1 MDKRKHCDVE
11 NVGQGRLLFA
21 QILPAS
27 GKGGWKHLLC
37 LFFSKDSHLMAL
49 CLVHTD
55 ISGAGML
62 RLPECLSDV
71 NQRENPLKSFGNS
84 EREEAT
90 DILREGRSGW
100 SPFLELAKRGRCQ
113 GP

>member
-1 MDKRKHCDVE
+1 
-11 NVGQGRLLFA
+11 
-21 QILPAS
+21 
-27 GKGGWKHLLC
+27 
-37 LFFSKDSHLMAL
+37 MAL

-100 SPFLELAKRGRCQ
+100 SPSPHLAQERPMSRPVGSLLASENVDLSI

>member
-1 MDKRKHCDVE
+1 MSARDDCCLRKYYLPVE
-11 NVGQGRLLFA
+11 KVGGNIF
-21 QILPAS
+21 
-27 GKGGWKHLLC
+27 C

-71 NQRENPLKSFGNS
+71 NQRENPLKSWNFGNS
-84 EREEAT
+84 EREEAA
-90 DILREGRSGW
+90 DISREGRSG
-100 SPFLELAKRGRCQ
+100 
-113 GP
+113 

>member
-1 MDKRKHCDVE
+1 
-11 NVGQGRLLFA
+11 
-21 QILPAS
+21 
-27 GKGGWKHLLC
+27 
-37 LFFSKDSHLMAL
+37 MAL

-100 SPFLELAKRGRCQ
+100 SPSLQLAQ
-113 GP
+113 A